1 VYRGSDKKDVAVDVI
16 NFLTNDLAAGKILG
30 TERGLPVNLDVRT
43 AVESSV
49 TDKSMKTSIDVE
61 NTLGKSFGP
70 SPQVPL
76 KGHSTVRSELIK
88 AAESVQ
94 AGKAT
99 SAQAAEAFITA
110 SKAAISK

>member
-1 VYRGSDKKDVAVDVI
+1 MAVDVI
-16 NFLTNDLAAGKILG
+16 NFLAIEPEVGKVLG
-30 TERGLPVNLDVRT
+30 TDRGLPPNLDIRASVQ
-43 AVESSV
+43 SSV
-49 TDKSMKTSIDVE
+49 TDAAMKTSIEVE

-76 KGHSTVRSELIK
+76 KGHSTLRSELIK

-99 SAQAAEAFITA
+99 PAQAAEAFVTA
-110 SKAAISK
+110 AKSAISK